1 MKILPQTL
9 ALALL
14 PCLLAA
20 CGGGGGDDNSVNSA
34 VNSPRDE
41 LSAQEKQ
48 AFEVSQVSSD
58 TMNWSGDPEPF
69 RLTVASKT
77 IQDATADAMRIDG
90 RSLPAGFA
98 SLPGNFYFA
107 NTNDTT
113 LRQYAAIGAS
123 VAVFLPPAPMKKAF
137 GLPLDIMV

>member
-48 AFEVSQVSSD
+48 AFEASQVSSD

-69 RLTVASKT
+69 RLTVAGKT

-90 RSLPAGFA
+90 RSLPALLLSPA
-98 SLPGNFYFA
+98 ISISRILM
-107 NTNDTT
+107 TTT

-123 VAVFLPPAPMKKAF
+123 VAAFLPPAPMKKAF